1 MSLDVAEKFCGAN
14 VLITGGL
21 GFIGSNLARTLVE
34 AGAQVT
40 LLDALLEP
48 YGGNTVNVDDIKNQ
62 LEIVDGNIM
71 DEQLVQQQVT
81 GKDYIFHL
89 AGQVGYLDSKERPFE
104 DLDFNGRGNLI
115 LLEAVKAQAPQVKI
129 VFSSSRLVYGK
140 ILQTPVTEAHSTEPL
155 SLYAIHKLLAEKH
168 YAYYA
173 HNFGVQGVSLRIPN
187 PYGPRQQMK
196 HARYGIVGWFL
207 RQAMED
213 QPITIYGDG
222 KQLRDYVYIDDII
235 SAMLAAAVS
244 GQAGEAYNIGS
255 GEELT
260 FEQMVDAIIAQV
272 GSGHKEFVSWP
283 EDYEKNETGDYLADF
298 GKLTTATGWQPTV
311 AFSDG
316 IAKMHSF
323 YEQHRAAYW

>member
-1 MSLDVAEKFCGAN
+1 MVSTYLEDYKGKN

-21 GFIGSNLARTLVE
+21 GFIGSNLARTLVK
-34 AGAQVT
+34 AGAKVT
-40 LLDALLEP
+40 ILDALLEP
-48 YGGNTVNVDDIKNQ
+48 YGGNTVNVDDIKDQ

-71 DEQLVQQQVT
+71 DEHLVQQKVA

-115 LLEAVKAQAPQVKI
+115 LLEAVKNKAPEARI

-140 ILQTPVTEAHSTEPL
+140 ISQTPVTEAHPTEPL

-168 YAYYA
+168 YTYYA
-173 HNFGVQGVSLRIPN
+173 HNFGVHGVSLRIPN
-187 PYGPRQQMK
+187 PYGPRQQVK
-196 HARYGIVGWFL
+196 HSRYGIVGWFL
-207 RQAMED
+207 RQAMDD
-213 QPITIYGDG
+213 QAITIYGDG
-222 KQLRDYVYIDDII
+222 KQLRDYVYIDDIVG
-235 SAMLAAAVS
+235 AMLAAAVA
-244 GQAGEAYNIGS
+244 GEAGEAYNIGS

-260 FEQMVDAIIAQV
+260 FEQMVDAVIAEV
-272 GSGHKEFVSWP
+272 GGGHKEFVPWP

-298 GKLTTATGWQPTV
+298 SKLTAATGWQPTV
-311 AFSDG
+311 AFANG